1 MNQEMHLPN
10 REEILEILRPH
21 RTALLIAGLI
31 QGVLGAAAI
40 AAPHIATEVG
50 TALFGF
56 ILLLA
61 GVIQLTQASRI
72 KGWKGTTLMLV
83 GAILDLVMAGALL
96 VFPHRGAIALT
107 LVLAVLLFSQGI
119 VRMIFS
125 FRAELPA
132 GRTWFFIGGV
142 ASSVLGGLLWWE
154 WPADSVW
161 AIGLL
166 LGVNLLMSGFSLV
179 GMAGSLGGSDSGSP
193 SAAS

>member
-1 MNQEMHLPN
+1 MNQEIHLPS
-10 REEILEILRPH
+10 REEMLEILRPH

-72 KGWKGTTLMLV
+72 KGWKGTSMMLI
-83 GAILDLVMAGALL
+83 GAVLDLVMAGALL

-107 LVLAVLLFSQGI
+107 LLLAVLLFCQGL
-119 VRMIFS
+119 VRKAFA
-125 FRAELPA
+125 FRAELPS
-132 GRTWFFIGGV
+132 GRGWFFIGGA
-142 ASSVLGGLLWWE
+142 ASAVLGGMLWWE

-166 LGVNLLMSGFSLV
+166 LGVNLLMGGFTLV
-179 GMAGSLGGSDSGSP
+179 GLAGSLGNDDSGTS
-193 SAAS
+193 SAAG

>member
-1 MNQEMHLPN
+1 MSQEIHLPSQ
-10 REEILEILRPH
+10 EEILEALRPH
-21 RTALLIAGLI
+21 RTALILAGLI
-31 QGVLGAAAI
+31 QGLLGVAAV

-61 GVIQLTQASRI
+61 GGIQLAQSSRI
-72 KGWKGTTLMLV
+72 KGWKGTSLMLF
-83 GAILDLVMAGALL
+83 GGLLDLVMAGALL

-107 LVLAVLLFSQGI
+107 LVLAVLLFCQGV

-132 GRTWFFIGGV
+132 GRGWFFLGG
-142 ASSVLGGLLWWE
+142 ASSAVLGGLLWWE

-166 LGVNLLMSGFSLV
+166 LGVNLLLSGLSLV
-179 GMAGSLGGSDSGSP
+179 GLAGSLGGSDSG
-193 SAAS
+193 ASTTTS